1 MKNLTR
7 LGFALAVAPLLALS
21 APAELAAQQAEAVG
35 ATATVTQTVPA
46 DTRAQQPATDSSNV
60 RAATAAVGP
69 VASGVALQM
78 RTTHTNAPAPVPQ
91 MSRSNAT
98 AMMVVGLAAVV
109 TGIAVGD
116 DAGTILVLGGAG
128 IGLYGLYKF
137 MQ

>member
-60 RAATAAVGP
+60 RAATAAGP

-78 RTTHTNAPAPVPQ
+78 RTTRTNAPAPVPQ